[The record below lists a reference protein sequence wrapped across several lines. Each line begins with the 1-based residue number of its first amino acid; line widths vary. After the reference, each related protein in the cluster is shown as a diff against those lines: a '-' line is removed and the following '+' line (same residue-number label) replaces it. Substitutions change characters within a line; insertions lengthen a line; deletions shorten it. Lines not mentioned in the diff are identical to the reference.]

1 MEPMER
7 SVPYLIQGIVARIE
21 RAVNKRARAHGLRIE
36 EIHVLFRLFAKDY
49 QTVKE
54 LAVQTGIEPSTLSRL
69 LVRMQRKALVRKRRQ
84 SADNRAIKVS
94 LTDKGRKLAQAR
106 QPTFREY
113 ESVILRGFS
122 AEDAKLIKAALVR
135 MTANAEEI

>member
-1 MEPMER
+1 MDPMER
-7 SVPYLIQGIVARIE
+7 SLPYLMQGIVARIE
-21 RAVNKRARAHGLRIE
+21 RAVNRRARKNGLRIE

-54 LAVQTGIEPSTLSRL
+54 LAAQTGIEASTLSRL
-69 LVRMQRKALVRKRRQ
+69 LVRMQRKALIRKRRQ
-84 SADNRAIKVS
+84 ADDNRAVQVTLS
-94 LTDKGRKLAQAR
+94 DKGRKLAQAR

-113 ESVILRGFS
+113 ESIILRGIG
-122 AEDAKLIKAALVR
+122 AEEARVVRAVLIR

>member
-1 MEPMER
+1 MDTLER
-7 SVPYLIQGIVARIE
+7 SLPYLMQGIVARIE
-21 RAVNKRARAHGLRIE
+21 RAVNKRAREHGLRIE

-69 LVRMQRKALVRKRRQ
+69 LVRMQHKSLIRKRRQ
-84 SADNRAIKVS
+84 SEDNRAIRVS

-113 ESVILRGFS
+113 ESIILRGFS
-122 AEDAKLIKAALVR
+122 AEDAQMIRSALMR
-135 MTANAEEI
+135 MTMNIEEI

>member
-7 SVPYLIQGIVARIE
+7 SLPYLMQGIVARIE
-21 RAVNKRARAHGLRIE
+21 RAVNKRARKHGLRIE

-54 LAVQTGIEPSTLSRL
+54 LAAQTGIEASTLSRL
-69 LVRMQRKALVRKRRQ
+69 LVRMQRKSLIRKRRQ
-84 SADNRAIKVS
+84 SDDNRAVQVT

-113 ESVILRGFS
+113 ESIILRGIS
-122 AEDAKLIKAALVR
+122 AEEARMVRAALIR